1 MRPRIKSKI
10 NMMSRALWRLKP
22 RQTIARPPRMLA
34 NEFEAYTP
42 TEGRVMARY
51 GIRSPSGLKRAMRA
65 HGVDSVEDLIRVLE
79 HHKARR
85 RFWHRLYLMYRRA
98 VGGYT
103 YQPHAREIRES
114 FRARAATPQL
124 DERIKAIKAAQNGG
138 GS

>member
-1 MRPRIKSKI
+1 MRLRLGSKY
-10 NMMSRALWRLKP
+10 NLFARALWRLKP

-34 NEFEAYTP
+34 NEFESYTA

-65 HGVDSVEDLIRVLE
+65 AGVDSIEDLIRVLE

-85 RFWHRLYLMYRRA
+85 RVAHRLFLLYRRA

-124 DERIKAIKAAQNGG
+124 DERIKAIKAAQKGG